1 MQNEQGTGRPNSMDA
16 RHKPDINQRTFAF
29 ALRIL
34 KLVRALPRDVVGQ
47 IVARQV
53 GRSGTGVGSNVEEA
67 QGAHTKKEFA
77 QKMNIARKE
86 ALETRY
92 WLRLIGES
100 GTMPR
105 ERLAELLQESDELVR
120 ILSTIVKSA
129 RGDEG
134 KGKR

>member
-1 MQNEQGTGRPNSMDA
+1 MDA
-16 RHKPDINQRTFAF
+16 RHRPDINQRAFAF

-34 KLVRALPRDVVGQ
+34 KVVRALPRDVVGQ
-47 IVARQV
+47 IVARQL
-53 GRSGTGVGSNVEEA
+53 GRSGTGIGSNIEEA

-100 GTMPR
+100 DTMPK
-105 ERLAELLQESDELVR
+105 ERLADLLQESDELVR
-120 ILSTIVKSA
+120 ILSTIVKNA
-129 RGDEG
+129 RGNDG

>member
-1 MQNEQGTGRPNSMDA
+1 MGA
-16 RHKPDINQRTFAF
+16 RDKPDINEHTFEF

-34 KLVRALPRDVVGQ
+34 KLVRALPRDVAGQ

-120 ILSTIVKSA
+120 ILTAIVKRA
-129 RGDEG
+129 RGDG
-134 KGKR
+134 DQAKR

>member
-1 MQNEQGTGRPNSMDA
+1 MDA
-16 RHKPDINQRTFAF
+16 RHKPDISERAFAF

-47 IVARQV
+47 IVARQL
-53 GRSGTGVGSNVEEA
+53 GRSGTGIGGNVEEA

-100 GTMPR
+100 DTMPKD
-105 ERLAELLQESDELVR
+105 RLADLLQESDELVR
-120 ILSTIVKSA
+120 ILSTIVKTA

-134 KGKR
+134 KAKR